1 LDREESGERG
11 DGRRGS
17 GRRALLE
24 GSFGAGRASQA
35 ASFLRAPWFLAVV
48 LPVLGLFLIV
58 KLVLLSCFTYVGP
71 NQFGIKVVR
80 VRILDGPRGV
90 HSQVYGTGFHL
101 IMPFG
106 LEEMYLFPRD
116 IQVLDLTGAR
126 EEAAREA
133 RVSKPAHIQTSDGFF
148 VDVDVSILYRILE
161 PYVVFTRLGPGR
173 LFEENG
179 IVPKAEPILKQALGE
194 LTTEDFYNSPLR
206 WQKCQIARDLLNKD
220 LSPYGLY
227 VEQVLVRYFNYT
239 EEIQK
244 NIEDKKLKDQLVFTN
259 QAQSR
264 AATEGAK
271 LKKVIQE
278 GQAALDIKLQEG
290 RAYQTTKDAERDLYV
305 RKKRAEA
312 DLLVKLAEA
321 KKTQL
326 RNDALQ
332 GQGSDRMV
340 GLKMAEAYKGLQ
352 VIVLPSDGPGGVN
365 PLDLERTLKMF
376 EIRSKAGP

>member
-1 LDREESGERG
+1 
-11 DGRRGS
+11 
-17 GRRALLE
+17 
-24 GSFGAGRASQA
+24 
-35 ASFLRAPWFLAVV
+35 
-48 LPVLGLFLIV
+48 
-58 KLVLLSCFTYVGP
+58 
-71 NQFGIKVVR
+71 
-80 VRILDGPRGV
+80 
-90 HSQVYGTGFHL
+90 
-101 IMPFG
+101 
-106 LEEMYLFPRD
+106 
-116 IQVLDLTGAR
+116 
-126 EEAAREA
+126 
-133 RVSKPAHIQTSDGFF
+133 
-148 VDVDVSILYRILE
+148 
-161 PYVVFTRLGPGR
+161 VVFTHLGPGR

-206 WQKCQIARDLLNKD
+206 WQKCQISKELLNKD
-220 LSPYGLY
+220 LTPYGLY
-227 VEQVLVRYFNYT
+227 VEQVLVRYFHYT
-239 EEIQK
+239 EEIQR

-352 VIVLPSDGPGGVN
+352 GIVLPSDGPGGVN

-376 EIRSKAGP
+376 EIRSKPGP